1 MTAATIG
8 TIVAFVLTLM
18 VYCYLA
24 KDVPFFRGIYR
35 VAAYLLV
42 GVTLGYGAIVAWHS
56 VLSPRLL
63 LHLESGQ
70 WWYLVPLGLCLLLLT
85 KTKRAWS
92 GVGNITLAFVFGV
105 GAALAV
111 GGALSG
117 TLLPQVQ
124 AAFVSFNPRHYDGL
138 TAQEGGLSL
147 IFVTNAALVTLG
159 TVCTLVAFSY
169 TVGTDSTRLAPAGP
183 GRRLVAGI
191 VQVASGF
198 GKVFVMFTVGALLA
212 TTSISLLSVLV
223 DRIRFLVETLWSW
236 VIP

>member
-8 TIVAFVLTLM
+8 TIIAFCLTLM

-24 KDVPFFRGIYR
+24 RDIPLLRAIYR

-42 GVTLGYGAIVAWHS
+42 GVTLGYAAIVAWHS
-56 VLSPRLL
+56 VLAPRLL
-63 LHLESGQ
+63 LRLESGQ
-70 WWYLVPLGLCLLLLT
+70 WWYLVPLGLCALLLS
-85 KTKRAWS
+85 KAKRSWS
-92 GVGNITLAFVFGV
+92 GVGNISLAFVFGV
-105 GAALAV
+105 GAALAA

-124 AAFVSFNPRHYDGL
+124 AAFLSLNPAHYAGV

-147 IFVTNAALVTLG
+147 IYVTNAALITLG
-159 TVCTLVAFSY
+159 TVCTLLAFSY
-169 TVGTDSTRLAPAGP
+169 TVGTGRQDGRP
-183 GRRLVAGI
+183 GRRVVDGI

-198 GKVFVMFTVGALLA
+198 GKVFIMFTVGALLA
-212 TTSISLLSVLV
+212 TTAISFFAVLV
-223 DRIRFLVETLWSW
+223 ERLRFLVETLWSW

>member
-35 VAAYLLV
+35 VAAYLLI
-42 GVTLGYGAIVAWHS
+42 GVSLGYGAIVAWHS

-63 LHLESGQ
+63 LRLESGQ
-70 WWYLVPLGLCLLLLT
+70 WGYLVPLVLCLLLLT
-85 KTKRAWS
+85 KAKRSWS
-92 GVGNITLAFVFGV
+92 GVGSVTLAFVFGV

-117 TLLPQVQ
+117 TLLPQIE
-124 AAFVSFNPRHYDGL
+124 ATFVSLNPKHYADL
-138 TAQEGGLSL
+138 TAQEGGVSL
-147 IFVTNAALVTLG
+147 IFVTNAALLTLG
-159 TVCTLVAFSY
+159 TVCTLLAFSY
-169 TVGTDSTRLAPAGP
+169 TIGTGTDTGRGGP
-183 GRRLVAGI
+183 GKRLVDGV

-198 GKVFVMFTVGALLA
+198 GRVFVMFTVGALLA
-212 TTSISLLSVLV
+212 TTSISLLSALV
-223 DRIRFLVETLWSW
+223 ERLRFVVETLWFW